1 MYNTR
6 DANFLTRNL
15 TFSGKLAISPSIYSD
30 WRRKSR
36 HFDGGRHVSSLGVPC
51 TTLSTTV
58 RFVDAFGQAFLVI
71 FTTHTHLIHRL
82 AINYQV

>member
-36 HFDGGRHVSSLGVPC
+36 HFDGGRHVSSLGVPPHYPQRYDSL
-51 TTLSTTV
+51 TPLG
-58 RFVDAFGQAFLVI
+58 RHF
-71 FTTHTHLIHRL
+71 
-82 AINYQV
+82 